1 MILKNSNIYNMGKE
15 RLDCKRVYKE
25 SKKDNKEIAMSQKTR
40 KRELP
45 ESWNW
50 KSLGIK

>member
-1 MILKNSNIYNMGKE
+1 MGKE

-25 SKKDNKEIAMSQKTR
+25 RKKDNKEIAMSQKAR

-45 ESWNW
+45 ESWNG
-50 KSLGIK
+50 KSLRIE